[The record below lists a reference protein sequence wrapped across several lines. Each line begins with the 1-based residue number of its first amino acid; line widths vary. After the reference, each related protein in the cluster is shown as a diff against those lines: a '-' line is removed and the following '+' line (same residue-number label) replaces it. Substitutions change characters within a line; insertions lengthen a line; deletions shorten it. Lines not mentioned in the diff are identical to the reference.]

1 MVTEFT
7 LGEIAAK
14 LGARLVGDANKKICG
29 IQSLR
34 SALDNQISFLSSPG
48 FRADLEK
55 TKAAAVIVSEDDL
68 DKCPVDALVL
78 DDPYLGYARIS
89 GWFEN
94 RPMIPVGIHSS
105 AIIDETARVSESARI
120 GPYVVIGAGVEI
132 KAEVSIGANSVIGC
146 ESFIGESSHIAA
158 NVTIYH
164 GVTLGKRVLVHSS
177 AVIGSDG
184 FGFAID
190 KGRWHKISQLGRVV
204 IGDNVEIGAGTTID
218 RGALDDTLIG
228 NGVKLD
234 NQIQIAHNVEIGED
248 AAFAGCV
255 GVAGSSKIGRRCT
268 IAGGVVVA
276 GHLEMA
282 DDVHI
287 TAMGLVTKS
296 LKKPGV
302 YSSGTGISPHQQW
315 KRNVVRFRQ
324 LDQLATRVSKL
335 EKSIE
340 LAKTKN
346 SAD

>member
-1 MVTEFT
+1 MVTELT
-7 LGEIAAK
+7 LGEIAAT
-14 LGARLVGDANKKICG
+14 LGARLVGDADKKICG

-34 SALDNQISFLSSPG
+34 SAVGNQISFLSSPA

-55 TKAAAVIVSEDDL
+55 TKAAAVIVTETDL
-68 DKCPVDALVL
+68 ALCPVDALIL

-94 RPMIPVGIHSS
+94 RPMLPVGVHSS
-105 AIIDETARVSESARI
+105 AVVDATAKISDSARI
-120 GPYVVIGAGVEI
+120 GPFAVIEADVEIEAGVAIGAH
-132 KAEVSIGANSVIGC
+132 SVIGC
-146 ESFIGESSHIAA
+146 GSFIGKDSLIAA
-158 NVTIYH
+158 NVTVYH
-164 GVTLGKRVLVHSS
+164 GVTIGQRVLVHSS

-190 KGRWHKISQLGRVV
+190 KGRWNKISQLGRVV
-204 IGDNVEIGAGTTID
+204 IGDDVEIGAGTTID

-248 AAFAGCV
+248 SAFAGCV

-340 LAKTKN
+340 MAKTKN